1 MLIHSPKDL
10 ALFVLTHRKKMKL
23 SQGAL
28 AERVGLKQQTV
39 SAFEKQPERTK
50 VDTLFRILSA
60 VHLDIMINPKTIENT
75 HTEW

>member
-1 MLIHSPKDL
+1 MLLHSPKDL

-39 SAFEKQPERTK
+39 SAFEKNPERTK

-60 VHLDIMINPKTIENT
+60 AHLDLTVTPKASGKQGF
-75 HTEW
+75 EW